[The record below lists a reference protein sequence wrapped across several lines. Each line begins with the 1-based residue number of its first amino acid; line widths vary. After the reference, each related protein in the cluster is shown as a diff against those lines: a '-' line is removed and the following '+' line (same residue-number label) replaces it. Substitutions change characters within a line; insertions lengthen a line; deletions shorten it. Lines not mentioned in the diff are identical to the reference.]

1 MELKIKN
8 IFIYIIIFFIVF
20 ITIFPIAWTLLG
32 SFKELRDLVTSV
44 PKLLFKPTLSNYKVV
59 FAREDIRNGLIN
71 SVIVSLIALTLGIL
85 FAVPAAWAIARNTQK
100 LKPHLQFFSLSL
112 RFLPPVA
119 ISIPFIILWLDLG
132 LYDTHIA
139 LIITYLIISIS
150 TIIWLSVP
158 PFENIPIECEE
169 AAKLD
174 GCSYIQTF
182 LKISL
187 PLALPNL
194 MGGFVFTFILL
205 WNELLLALSLTSTN
219 VTLPVSVAAIAGI
232 GKELPWGMIN
242 AAAIVLLIPPL
253 LTIRFLGKSV
263 SSAFFRSK

>member
-1 MELKIKN
+1 MDLKMKK
-8 IFIYIIIFFIVF
+8 IFIYIIICFVVF

-71 SVIVSLIALTLGIL
+71 SVIISVSALTLGIL
-85 FAVPAAWAIARNTQK
+85 LAVPAACAIARNTKK

-119 ISIPFIILWLDLG
+119 IAIPFIVLWLDLG

-150 TIIWLSVP
+150 TIMWLSVP
-158 PFENIPIECEE
+158 PF
-169 AAKLD
+169 
-174 GCSYIQTF
+174 
-182 LKISL
+182 
-187 PLALPNL
+187 
-194 MGGFVFTFILL
+194 
-205 WNELLLALSLTSTN
+205 
-219 VTLPVSVAAIAGI
+219 
-232 GKELPWGMIN
+232 
-242 AAAIVLLIPPL
+242 
-253 LTIRFLGKSV
+253 
-263 SSAFFRSK
+263 

>member
-1 MELKIKN
+1 MKKI
-8 IFIYIIIFFIVF
+8 FVYIIICFIVL

-44 PKLLFKPTLSNYKVV
+44 PKLLFKPTLSNYKAV
-59 FAREDIRNGLIN
+59 FARGDIRNSLIN
-71 SVIVSLIALTLGIL
+71 SIIISMSALTLGIL
-85 FAVPAAWAIARNTQK
+85 FAVPASYAIARNTQK

-119 ISIPFIILWLDLG
+119 IAIPFIILWLDLG

-158 PFENIPIECEE
+158 PFESIPIECEE

-219 VTLPVSVAAIAGI
+219 VTLPVSVAAMARI

-253 LTIRFLGKSV
+253 FTIRFLGKSV
-263 SSAFFRSK
+263 SSAFFRS